1 MLSLLFLGFVDAM
14 NKPHGKPSAADTQQG
29 ATQMQNSDS
38 LSVHFQSPEALTSF
52 MKSKGFHKGVGRLY
66 AMSHPAYTEALDNA
80 IDQATAASREEAR
93 LAKEAVDSAKE
104 EARLAKEAVDSA
116 KEEAR
121 LAKES
126 DAVARG
132 LSEAQKK
139 DFDALVGFL
148 KGLYG
153 KKGQQE
159 LHDFLRTHASP
170 SLKAMAD
177 GFKPAVDPQVVAD
190 AKKMVDPLLAQID
203 AINSDDFAVIKDM
216 FESLVDTSEANV
228 KVQANKKIKDAGRTD
243 AAYVAYMGYDA
254 LVKAYDKAVEN
265 FRVVGGDRDA
275 YPLSAE
281 WPAEGAVQPTA

>member
-80 IDQATAASREEAR
+80 IDQATAASR
-93 LAKEAVDSAKE
+93 E